1 MSPYRY
7 TVISFFH
14 DATALSGPRLHHCRG
29 FTITLRHTTL
39 GRSPLDGW
47 SAPQTKTG
55 TDILIMYSYCYCLCM
70 LIVMYCLCIL
80 IVIYC
85 LRILI
90 VMYVLFCIFCF
101 HRANWH
107 SSATL
112 TEVFPRFF
120 LSYKANARVKLV
132 KTGHGPHSSH
142 LVICVCSMYCLCVYV
157 YCTTATGCQPNCI

>member
-1 MSPYRY
+1 MTQQPS
-7 TVISFFH
+7 VGQGFIIVE
-14 DATALSGPRLHHCRG
+14 AL
-29 FTITLRHTTL
+29 
-39 GRSPLDGW
+39 RSHSDTPHSVGVLW
-47 SAPQTKTG
+47 TG
-55 TDILIMYSYCYCLCM
+55 DQLLKQNRNNIILIMYSYCYCLCM